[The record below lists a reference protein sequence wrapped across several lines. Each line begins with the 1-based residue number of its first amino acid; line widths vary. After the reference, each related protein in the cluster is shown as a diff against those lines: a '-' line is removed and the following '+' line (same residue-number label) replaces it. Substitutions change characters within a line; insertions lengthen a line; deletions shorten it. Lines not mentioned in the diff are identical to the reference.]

1 MLVSKNTGRLARRR
15 RRIHNSYTLEIA
27 GRTLYP
33 AIFAARAAS
42 ILKENFMILVN
53 ADKINKSYTE
63 KPLLKDISL
72 SIHEGEKIGLIGVN
86 GTGKSTLLRIIA
98 GSEYPDSG
106 RVTYTNNIKKAMLP
120 QHPDYDADLTVAEQ
134 AAAYMQQIDPSVP
147 DFTCRSM
154 MTKLGI
160 RDFNARMGDLSG
172 GQRKR
177 VAMAAVL
184 STGADL
190 LILDEPTNHMDNDV
204 ITWLEDF
211 LVKFRGAVFMIT
223 HDRYFLDRVTSKI
236 FEIDNG
242 SLYSYDGNYDYYLEA
257 KAARED
263 MLLATERKRAT
274 LYKKELAWIRRG
286 ARARSTKAKS
296 HIERFE
302 ELRDSKLIIDD
313 SSLSIGTASSRLG
326 KKIIEIEHLSKSY
339 GDKKL
344 IEDFT
349 YTVLRNDRIGIIG
362 DNGCGKSTLLKM
374 ILGEVEPDAGTIS
387 IGETVKIGYFSQD
400 TQVWD
405 PNQRIIKYVEGI
417 SDSVRTDDGY
427 LSASQMLERFLFPS
441 SKHSIPIGRLSGG
454 EKRRLY
460 LLSVLMQAPNVL
472 IFDEPTNDLDIAT
485 LTVLEDYLDEFS
497 GAVIIVSHDRYFLDR
512 LCQRT
517 FAFEGNGVVKHYPGG
532 YTDTMKA
539 RELASLTAEMNAS
552 PAQQKSS
559 SSSGNTSNTSASSD
573 GSRRPERQKK
583 LKFSFKEQKEFET
596 IDDDIAALEQ
606 AIANIDA
613 EMSAITNDYV
623 KLQELTSKRSE
634 LSEQLDYKTERWVYL
649 NELAEQI
656 ENQ

>member
-1 MLVSKNTGRLARRR
+1 
-15 RRIHNSYTLEIA
+15 
-27 GRTLYP
+27 
-33 AIFAARAAS
+33 
-42 ILKENFMILVN
+42 MILVN

-86 GTGKSTLLRIIA
+86 GTGKSTLLRIVA
-98 GSEYPDSG
+98 GIEPPDSG
-106 RVTYTNNIKKAMLP
+106 RITYTNNIKKAMLP
-120 QHPDYDADLTVAEQ
+120 QHPEYDADLTVSEQ
-134 AAAYMQQIDPSVP
+134 AAAYMQQIDPTVP
-147 DFTCRSM
+147 EFTCRSM

-160 RDFNARMGDLSG
+160 RNFDARMGDLSG

-190 LILDEPTNHMDNDV
+190 LILDEPTNHMDNEV
-204 ITWLEDF
+204 IAWLEDF

-223 HDRYFLDRVTSKI
+223 HDRYFLDRVTTKI

-242 SLYSYDGNYDYYLEA
+242 ALYAYEGNYDYYLEA

-326 KKIIEIEHLSKSY
+326 KKIIEITDLCKSY
-339 GDKKL
+339 GDKNL
-344 IEDFT
+344 IENFT

-374 ILGEVEPDAGTIS
+374 ILGEVEPDSGIIS

-417 SDSVRTDDGY
+417 SDNVRTDDGW

-460 LLSVLMQAPNVL
+460 LLSILMQAPNVL

-512 LCQRT
+512 LCIRT
-517 FAFEGNGVVKHYPGG
+517 FSFEGDGVIKHYPGG
-532 YTDTMKA
+532 YTDAMKA
-539 RELASLTAEMNAS
+539 KELAALTAEMNAS
-552 PAQQKSS
+552 ADKNNSGASNAKSS
-559 SSSGNTSNTSASSD
+559 ASSSGSSND

-583 LKFSFKEQKEFET
+583 LKFTFQEKKEFET

-606 AIANIDA
+606 QIADIDT
-613 EMSAITNDYV
+613 EMSGIINDYV
-623 KLQELTSKRSE
+623 KLQELTTKRSK
-634 LSEQLDYKTERWVYL
+634 LSDMLDEKTERWLYL
-649 NELAEQI
+649 NDLAERI